1 MSSREVPVA
10 LVTRH
15 RPNSGWIQA
24 RSICAWRIENRTD
37 LRGGQLH
44 LFYRHQ
50 PERRKSP
57 DIVFIHLNPKQ
68 AVRSPTLS
76 TLLA

>member
-1 MSSREVPVA
+1 MSLREVPVA
-10 LVTRH
+10 LVTGH
-15 RPNSGWIQA
+15 RPNSGWIAA
-24 RSICAWRIENRTD
+24 RSICAWRIENRAN
-37 LRGGQLH
+37 LRGGQLY
-44 LFYRHQ
+44 LFYRHR